1 MCQTPVICEYLGQQF
16 DLYPDTDVNVWKARQ
31 INQTIYDF
39 QDEGNEIVCYL
50 KGHAKVWNH
59 QKIGWFYFSLIIWPY
74 DVNID

>member
-39 QDEGNEIVCYL
+39 QDEGNEIVCFL
-50 KGHAKVWNH
+50 KGHAQV
-59 QKIGWFYFSLIIWPY
+59 
-74 DVNID
+74 